1 MDFKDQLTDFSEGS
15 QEFEP
20 QEMAS
25 KLAGI
30 MKAVAK
36 VLVAMRR
43 DVGYSFTSISAK
55 DLARLQLATDP
66 ETKMIFDHL

>member
-1 MDFKDQLTDFSEGS
+1 
-15 QEFEP
+15 
-20 QEMAS
+20 MAS

-30 MKAVAK
+30 MKAVSK

-66 ETKMIFDHL
+66 ETKKIFDHL